1 MKITQIGPIR
11 ITPFLNADPRAVA
24 GTSYVSPVLMRRDD
38 STRMGLL
45 SEYPILL
52 PAQSH
57 SSHVAWVDEDD
68 MERIGSN
75 YTMAEMRRLLPD
87 TDAVLTRLRGVAVGV
102 RTADCLPILLY
113 ARDIQAVG
121 AVHAGWRGTLSGIA
135 AKAVEELCRAGAS
148 PDSIMVRFA
157 PAVCSL
163 CYEVDTELAQKFV
176 DAGLGI
182 SVVRAPETDPL
193 TGNRCDTS
201 RPHIDLVK
209 ANRKLLADAGIPL
222 ANFYQSDL
230 CTRHTALT
238 IAGAKDEKTSYPY
251 YSWRRNPG
259 TTRRNTSFVVLIP
272 R

>member
-1 MKITQIGPIR
+1 MKITRIEPIR
-11 ITPFLNADPRAVA
+11 ITPFLNADHRAVA

-38 STRMGLL
+38 STRIGPL

-57 SSHVAWVDEDD
+57 GSRVAWVDEDD
-68 MERIGSN
+68 MERLGSGC
-75 YTMAEMRRLLPD
+75 TMAGMRRHLPD
-87 TDAVLTRLRGVAVGV
+87 TDALLTRLRGVAMGV

-121 AVHAGWRGTLSGIA
+121 AVHAGWRGTLGGIA
-135 AKAVEELCRAGAS
+135 AKAVGELCRAGAS

-157 PAVCSL
+157 PAVCGL
-163 CYEVDTELAQKFV
+163 CYEVDAELARKFT

-193 TGNRCDTS
+193 TGGPFDTT

-209 ANRKLLADAGIPL
+209 ANRKLLADAGVPST
-222 ANFYQSDL
+222 NFYQSDL
-230 CTRHTALT
+230 CTRHTALI
-238 IAGAKDEKTSYPY
+238 IAGAKDEKTLYPY
-251 YSWRRNPG
+251 HSWRRNPG